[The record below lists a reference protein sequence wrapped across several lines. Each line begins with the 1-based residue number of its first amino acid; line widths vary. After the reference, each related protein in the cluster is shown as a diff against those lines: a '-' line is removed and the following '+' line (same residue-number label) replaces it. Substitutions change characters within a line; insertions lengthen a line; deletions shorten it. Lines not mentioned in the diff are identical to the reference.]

1 MVNVIL
7 FLGWLYMFLRT
18 VDIKMEF
25 SEHVYVKAGKTIR
38 FPEHFPEHLLERLT
52 LTPLKPVFMC

>member
-18 VDIKMEF
+18 VDKKMEF
-25 SEHVYVKAGKTIR
+25 SEHVDVKAGKTIR
-38 FPEHFPEHLLERLT
+38 FPENLPEHCLS
-52 LTPLKPVFMC
+52 V